1 MTVLTAGRK
10 QAQARQ
16 PPGAAGRDAP
26 LALGRRRLFW
36 PFVIPA
42 LLFLAVFYLGP
53 LLFGLWTSFHSWD
66 GYAAMEWNGLGSYR
80 ALVDDPYFRTSMVN
94 TFKILVLV
102 GLAVFVL
109 AFALT
114 MVLREMAGKRF
125 VRAVIF
131 FPHIVNAMVFGVL
144 AGFLFNP
151 GGLVNS
157 ALAGLG
163 VDDPPK
169 WLGSGNVFL
178 LIMATMVCT
187 STGFYV
193 AIIMA
198 AVDNIPGYLYE
209 DAELAGAGAFRR
221 FWHITL
227 PLSWDVVTV
236 CAVLWTISSVKVF
249 ELVLVFGGTFTTS
262 APPIETWTS
271 ALYIYRNA
279 FTGSDVP
286 QFGTVCAAGITSLL
300 LVAVFTA
307 LLRRL
312 MRRDPVE
319 Y

>member
-1 MTVLTAGRK
+1 MAVLTAGR
-10 QAQARQ
+10 REHG
-16 PPGAAGRDAP
+16 PPVRGAARDTP
-26 LALGRRRLFW
+26 LAIKRRRLFW
-36 PFVIPA
+36 PFVAPS
-42 LLFLAVFYLGP
+42 LTFLAVFYIGP
-53 LLFGLWTSFHSWD
+53 LLFGIWTSFHKWD
-66 GYAAMEWNGLGSYR
+66 GYSAMEWNGLGSYR
-80 ALVDDPYFRTSMVN
+80 TLVDDPFFRTSMLN
-94 TFKILVLV
+94 TFKILVFV
-102 GLAVFVL
+102 GVAVFVL

-114 MVLREMAGKRF
+114 MVLREMAGRRF

-157 ALAGLG
+157 ALSWLG

-169 WLGSGNVFL
+169 WLGSDNVFL

-193 AIIMA
+193 AILMA
-198 AVDNIPGYLYE
+198 AVDNIPAYLYE
-209 DAELAGAGAFRR
+209 DAELAGAGAFRK

-262 APPIETWTS
+262 GPPIETWTS

-279 FTGSDVP
+279 FTGDHIP
-286 QFGTVCAAGITSLL
+286 QFGVVCAAGITSLV

-319 Y
+319 F